1 MKTKRNSLIL
11 AVAVLTAV
19 LVVLPAGA
27 ALAHGGAEVVVT
39 PDRAAPGETITLTG
53 EGFEAGSQVAITLE
67 GVKGVFAVTTLAVD
81 PNGDFQGTAQ
91 LPDVGEGSYQLKAV
105 GGDDTAEA
113 TFTVLAAAPPAS
125 SSQQPAATAGPAE
138 GQAEGTTASQPM
150 AAPPAEGASEPV
162 VYARSTADTVV
173 AGIILALVVA
183 VGAVALLR
191 TGRHTTVH
199 GQG

>member
-1 MKTKRNSLIL
+1 MKTKCNSLIL
-11 AVAVLTAV
+11 AIAVLAAV

-39 PDRAAPGETITLTG
+39 PDQASPGETITLTG

-67 GVKGVFAVTTLAVD
+67 GVKGVFAVTTLTVG

-91 LPDVGEGSYQLKAV
+91 LPDVGEGGYQLKAA

-113 TFTVLAAAPPAS
+113 VFTVLAAAPPAP
-125 SSQQPAATAGPAE
+125 SSQQPATTAGPAE
-138 GQAEGTTASQPM
+138 GQAEGTAASQPM
-150 AAPPAEGASEPV
+150 AQPAAEGASAPV
-162 VYARSTADTVV
+162 VYARSTADTVA

-191 TGRHTTVH
+191 TGRHTPVH
-199 GQG
+199 GQR